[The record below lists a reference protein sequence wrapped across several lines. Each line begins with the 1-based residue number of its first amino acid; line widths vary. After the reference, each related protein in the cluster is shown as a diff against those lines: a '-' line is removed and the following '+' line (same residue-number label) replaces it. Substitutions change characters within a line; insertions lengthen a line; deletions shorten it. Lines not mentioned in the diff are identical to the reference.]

1 MEDKQVEHLETL
13 MHLFHQRMVSYEAHT
28 REIIQ
33 SLSDPVIC
41 VLCDILGVEED
52 GLSWEEIE
60 FTSPLIAMKFKVT
73 FDSEESIPE
82 FANIIAPTQSEE
94 TALVR
99 TITMAFPM
107 IYASAT
113 YEEFHEFLTTTINN
127 TIKKQKRLTDTPVL
141 TVEQQLQAYW
151 HRSNRKV
158 IH

>member
-1 MEDKQVEHLETL
+1 MYKLEAAGPVL
-13 MHLFHQRMVSYEAHT
+13 IREFT
-28 REIIQ
+28 RE
-33 SLSDPVIC
+33 SMYAGLTNLSVVP
-41 VLCDILGVEED
+41 
-52 GLSWEEIE
+52 LSESFAI
-60 FTSPLIAMKFKVT
+60 KFKVT

-82 FANIIAPTQSEE
+82 FANIIAPAQSEE